1 MELLDLL
8 GGTRKKK
15 EIEVSIA
22 DKNVKLIMQ
31 TLTQEEQVEVFGRV
45 ANYMNTVHMITASQV
60 PTLARSILSINN
72 IPLEQYS
79 EVQSQIQEMEK
90 LEPSKPIDINLI
102 KEKCLNKLP
111 ETLINVFYNKYIQL
125 KSEHTAEI
133 EKTVKN

>member
-1 MELLDLL
+1 
-8 GGTRKKK
+8 
-15 EIEVSIA
+15 
-22 DKNVKLIMQ
+22 
-31 TLTQEEQVEVFGRV
+31 
-45 ANYMNTVHMITASQV
+45 MITASQV